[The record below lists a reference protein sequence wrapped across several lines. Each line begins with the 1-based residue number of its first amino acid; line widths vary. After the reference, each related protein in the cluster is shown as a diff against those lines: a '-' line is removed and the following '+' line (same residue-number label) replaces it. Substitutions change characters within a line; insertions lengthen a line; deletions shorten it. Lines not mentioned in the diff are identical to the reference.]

1 MWHLPEFMVPSWA
14 AASGGILGITLFNIT
29 AVAFTVVI
37 TWMFNNTRA
46 SLPLAILV
54 HASIDTFGGTL
65 GAIFPA
71 DAVSSAISYLIGFGA
86 VAHVLGFLEERRQ
99 QADGIK
105 DLERARLDRRGA
117 RLVVRAHLLLD
128 EPHVHA
134 VAGELGGGEQPGG
147 ASADNQD
154 VVWRHSITPGSQRSG
169 IGV

>member
-37 TWMFNNTRA
+37 TWTFNNTRA

-86 VAHVLGFLEERRQ
+86 VALVLVASTRGRPSYERIAETSSAPPR
-99 QADGIK
+99 
-105 DLERARLDRRGA
+105 
-117 RLVVRAHLLLD
+117 VR
-128 EPHVHA
+128 
-134 VAGELGGGEQPGG
+134 
-147 ASADNQD
+147 
-154 VVWRHSITPGSQRSG
+154 
-169 IGV
+169 